1 MKIITYFILAL
12 VLINLFF
19 LVGCVEEPLGK
30 EQPPS
35 EEEGTGINEVF
46 EDTEEVT
53 PPQIPT

>member
-1 MKIITYFILAL
+1 MKLITYFILAL

-19 LVGCVEEPLGK
+19 LVGCVEDQLDK

-35 EEEGTGINEVF
+35 EEEDTGISEVF

-53 PPQIPT
+53 PPPIPT